1 MPLAMQEG
9 LALLDLEA
17 LIINSSRVGIIAMQ
31 FINKLGAN
39 ITDLLTLYDLLQLEL
54 LLTTGLGSF
63 ILGDQQRR

>member
-17 LIINSSRVGIIAMQ
+17 LVINSCRVGIIAMQ
-31 FINKLGAN
+31 FINKLRAN

-54 LLTTGLGSF
+54 LLATGLGSF

>member
-31 FINKLGAN
+31 FINKLRAN